1 MINAE
6 QLKAISW
13 EDSKRRG
20 SLRTI
25 AKNFAE

>member
-6 QLKAISW
+6 KLNATSW
-13 EDSKRRG
+13 EDAKRRG
-20 SLRTI
+20 SLRTR